1 MKKHRDVWKRL
12 IACMLIMLLAMPR
25 TAAVTALADARVG
38 TQKVLTLG
46 ADLTEEE
53 KQLILRFFDVDES
66 EVVTMTITNQD
77 ERDHLLGLIPESQIG
92 TKTFSCALVCPTD
105 RGGIQV
111 TTANMSYVTSE
122 LIASTL
128 ATSGVTN
135 CDVLTAAPFRVSG
148 TGALTGAMMSYET
161 ASGEILDE
169 AKKDLANEELVI
181 TNDLGDT
188 VGQDEA
194 ILIVNG
200 VKIRIAKD
208 QVKGEEEVKQV
219 VDEVADNAEAQLNE
233 RAQTQGTAPVEIG
246 QEDRDKLYSY
256 GNKFSQLDYNY
267 DDMKVTLQR
276 VTENTMEITG
286 ITDPVSESFEDL
298 GENAVSGDSILTGV
312 NDDAL
317 GEDAGVNST
326 YVTVEAETEGPSIG
340 MAQQSSEQLAFPVR
354 EVSLKEI
361 RSFSDK
367 SFEMMGSGCS
377 LRYRDDN
384 WNYGLLDLEGNKLT
398 EALYQR
404 ISCDRGY
411 FTVVDT
417 NGKYGVLSPDGKVV
431 VPCEYDYL
439 PYIRSSYWTAAMM
452 LEQVAAG
459 DEDYDV
465 YSGDDHFR
473 FSQID
478 LFDIKAGSAVPVR
491 SLTREEYRNLFTFGS
506 FLEINGVTYDR
517 NLNELPEDVSSSYS
531 EEDGTIYHKVREEK
545 ADYSSV
551 YGVTDNEGNTL
562 LSPVYSYIS
571 SFQYGFGEAKEAGA
585 EGMGLYAAGD
595 NMVIPSEYTWTQK
608 TAIAVQTEDGQTN
621 VYSYCP
627 AGYFRANKDDKMY
640 YLTWGGQ
647 VTGEV
652 PVKRDQLD
660 YNCGAACSFIDLE
673 SLRHTYSADGVEVTY
688 PEEYQYVRPLDE
700 TGLLWYAQTADY
712 DYYLYDWH
720 GNKMIEEPSG
730 TSFRISD
737 DGRYVLMAGK
747 NYGDFTLYE
756 VTYHTDEGD
765 LHCYQTGKGADFTAA
780 ETEVAVSE
788 TVEETETTVSETAAE
803 TEAAVS
809 ETPAETETPVTQ
821 AAQQTEAAAT
831 EAAQQN
837 ETAVTEAA
845 QQTEAA
851 ATEAAQQTEAAA
863 TEAPETVPET
873 EAAGTTDPTVQTAL
887 SVLDS
892 AVMLL
897 DQDASANAAT
907 AAELIHTSAELIRAA
922 APGAA
927 GILDSAKV
935 LLESGSADLSSVK
948 TLIDTAKGMM

>member
-1 MKKHRDVWKRL
+1 MKKNRGIWKRL
-12 IACMLIMLLAMPR
+12 LACMMIMLLALPN
-25 TAAVTALADARVG
+25 AAALPALADARVG

-181 TNDLGDT
+181 TNDLGET

-194 ILIVNG
+194 ILVVNG

-233 RAQTQGTAPVEIG
+233 RAQAQGTAPVEIG

-276 VTENTMEITG
+276 VTQNTMEITG
-286 ITDPVSESFEDL
+286 ITDPVSETFEDL
-298 GENAVSGDSILTGV
+298 GENAVSEDSILTGV

-326 YVTVEAETEGPSIG
+326 YVTVEAETEPAAPSIG
-340 MAQQSSEQLAFPVR
+340 MAEQSSEQLAFPVR
-354 EVSLKEI
+354 EVSLREI
-361 RSFSDK
+361 RRFSDTAL
-367 SFEMMGSGCS
+367 ETMSGACN
-377 LRYRDDN
+377 LLYRDDN
-384 WNYGLLDLEGNKLT
+384 WNYALLDMEGNRLT
-398 EALYQR
+398 EALYQH
-404 ISCDRGY
+404 ISYDNGY
-411 FTVVDT
+411 FTVIDL
-417 NGKYGVLSPDGKVV
+417 NGKYGVLSEDGEVL
-431 VPCEYDYL
+431 VPCEYDYM
-439 PYIRSSYWTAAMM
+439 PYIRSSYWTAAMKF
-452 LEQVAAG
+452 EQVAAG
-459 DEDYDV
+459 VEDYDI
-465 YSGDDHFR
+465 YSGDDHFV
-473 FSQID
+473 FTQID
-478 LFDIKAGSAVPVR
+478 LFDLKSGSSVPVR
-491 SLTREEYRNLFTFGS
+491 SVTREEYRSLYAFGS
-506 FLEINGVTYDR
+506 FLQIGDVLYDR
-517 NLNELPEDVSSSYS
+517 NLNALPEEVSVSFA
-531 EEDGTIYHKVREEK
+531 EEDGTIYNEVREERE
-545 ADYSSV
+545 DYSYV
-551 YGVTDNEGNTL
+551 YGVTDAQGNTL

-571 SFQYGFGEAKEAGA
+571 SYQYGFGEAKEAGA
-585 EGMGLYAAGD
+585 ADMGLYAAGD
-595 NMVIPSEYTWTQK
+595 NMAVPGEYTWMMK
-608 TAIAVQTEDGQTN
+608 AGITADTADGQIST
-621 VYSYCP
+621 YSYCP
-627 AGYFRANKDDKMY
+627 AGYFRANKDDQMY

-647 VTGEV
+647 LTGEV

-660 YNCGAACSFIDLE
+660 YNCAAACSFIDLE
-673 SLRHTYSADGVEVTY
+673 GLRHTYSADGVEVTY
-688 PEEYQYVRPLDE
+688 PAEYPRVRPLDD
-700 TGLLWYAQTADY
+700 TGLLWGAETEDY
-712 DYYLYDWH
+712 HYYLYDWH
-720 GNKMIEEPSG
+720 GNKLIEEPAG
-730 TSFRISD
+730 ASFRISG
-737 DGRYVLMAGK
+737 DGRYVLMTGE
-747 NYGDFTLYE
+747 NYGDYILYE
-756 VTYHTDEGD
+756 LTYHTDEGD
-765 LHCYQTGKGADFTAA
+765 LHCYQTGKGVDFSAAEETAQTQETAVTEETAA
-780 ETEVAVSE
+780 TETAATEAATAETAAAATDTAATETAATEVA
-788 TVEETETTVSETAAE
+788 A
-803 TEAAVS
+803 
-809 ETPAETETPVTQ
+809 
-821 AAQQTEAAAT
+821 TEAAAT
-831 EAAQQN
+831 EAGA
-837 ETAVTEAA
+837 
-845 QQTEAA
+845 TEAA
-851 ATEAAQQTEAAA
+851 AAGDAA
-863 TEAPETVPET
+863 
-873 EAAGTTDPTVQTAL
+873 VQTAL

-892 AVMLL
+892 AVMILE
-897 DQDASANAAT
+897 QDVTANAAT
-907 AAELIHTSAELIRAA
+907 AGELIRTAA
-922 APGAA
+922 EIIRASSPGAA

-935 LLESGSADLSSVK
+935 LLESGAADLSSVK

>member
-1 MKKHRDVWKRL
+1 MKKNRGIWKRL
-12 IACMLIMLLAMPR
+12 LACMLIMLLALPR
-25 TAAVTALADARVG
+25 AAAVPALADARVG

-233 RAQTQGTAPVEIG
+233 RAQAQGTAPVEIG

-256 GNKFSQLDYNY
+256 GNKFSQLDYDY

-298 GENAVSGDSILTGV
+298 GDNAVSEDSILSGV

-317 GEDAGVNST
+317 GDDAGVNST
-326 YVTVEAETEGPSIG
+326 YVTVEAETEPAAPSIG

-354 EVSLKEI
+354 EVSIKEI
-361 RSFSDK
+361 RSFSDS
-367 SFEMMGSGCS
+367 SFETISGTCN

-384 WNYGLLDLEGNKLT
+384 WNYGLLDMNGNKLT

-404 ISCDRGY
+404 ISYDRGY
-411 FTVVDT
+411 FTVIDL
-417 NGKYGVLSPDGKVV
+417 NGKYGVLSSEGDVL

-439 PYIRSSYWTAAMM
+439 PYIRSSYWTAAMK
-452 LEQVAAG
+452 LEQVEAG
-459 DEDYDV
+459 VEDYDV
-465 YSGDDHFR
+465 YSGDDHFI
-473 FSQID
+473 FTQID
-478 LFDIKAGSAVPVR
+478 LFDLKSGSTAPVR
-491 SLTREEYRNLFTFGS
+491 SVTREEYRNLYTYGS
-506 FLEINGVTYDR
+506 FLQIGDVMYDR
-517 NLNELPEDVSSSYS
+517 NLNELPEEVSFSFA
-531 EEDGTIYHKVREEK
+531 EDDGTIYNKVREETT
-545 ADYSSV
+545 DYSYV
-551 YGVTDNEGNTL
+551 YGVTDSEGNTL
-562 LSPVYSYIS
+562 LSPVYSYVA

-585 EGMGLYAAGD
+585 ENMGLYAAGD
-595 NMVIPSEYTWTQK
+595 NMAVPSEYTWTPK
-608 TAIAVQTEDGQTN
+608 AEIAVQTEEGLISTS
-621 VYSYCP
+621 SYCP
-627 AGYFRANKDDKMY
+627 AGYFRGNQDDKMY
-640 YLTWGGQ
+640 YMTWGGQ
-647 VTGEV
+647 ITGEV

-660 YNCGAACSFIDLE
+660 YNCGAACSFIDLQ
-673 SLRHTYSADGVEVTY
+673 SQRHTYSADGVEVTY
-688 PEEYQYVRPLDE
+688 PEEYVYVRPLDE
-700 TGLLWYAQTADY
+700 TGLFWYAETEDY

-720 GNKMIEEPSG
+720 GNRMIDEAANS
-730 TSFRISD
+730 SFKISD
-737 DGRYVLMAGK
+737 DGRYILMEGQ
-747 NYGDFTLYE
+747 NYGDYTLYE

-765 LHCYQTGKGADFTAA
+765 LHCYQTGMGVDFSAA
-780 ETEVAVSE
+780 ETP
-788 TVEETETTVSETAAE
+788 ETT
-803 TEAAVS
+803 
-809 ETPAETETPVTQ
+809 
-821 AAQQTEAAAT
+821 AAT
-831 EAAQQN
+831 EAPAT
-837 ETAVTEAA
+837 ETAV
-845 QQTEAA
+845 
-851 ATEAAQQTEAAA
+851 TEAAA
-863 TEAPETVPET
+863 TEAPTTETAAT
-873 EAAGTTDPTVQTAL
+873 EAAATETAGTEVPAAGDAAVQTAV

-892 AVMLL
+892 AVMILE
-897 DQDASANAAT
+897 QDVTANAAT
-907 AAELIHTSAELIRAA
+907 GAELIRTAA
-922 APGAA
+922 EIIRASSPGAA

-935 LLESGSADLSSVK
+935 LLESGAADFSSVK
-948 TLIDTAKGMM
+948 TLIDTAKSMM

>member
-1 MKKHRDVWKRL
+1 MKKNRGIWKRL
-12 IACMLIMLLAMPR
+12 LACMLITLLALPR
-25 TAAVTALADARVG
+25 AAAVPALADARVG

-233 RAQTQGTAPVEIG
+233 RAQIQGTAPVEIS
-246 QEDRDKLYSY
+246 QDDRDKLYSY
-256 GNKFSQLDYNY
+256 GNKFSQLDYSY

-286 ITDPVSESFEDL
+286 ITDPVSETFEDL
-298 GENAVSGDSILTGV
+298 GENAVSEDSILSGV

-326 YVTVEAETEGPSIG
+326 YVTVEAETEPAAPSIG

-354 EVSLKEI
+354 EVSIREI
-361 RSFSDK
+361 RSFSDS
-367 SFEMMGSGCS
+367 SFETISGTCS
-377 LRYRDDN
+377 LRYRDDD
-384 WNYGLLDLEGNKLT
+384 WNYGLLDMDGNKLT

-404 ISCDRGY
+404 ISCDHGY
-411 FTVVDT
+411 YTVIDL
-417 NGKYGVLSPDGKVV
+417 NGKYGVLSPEGDVL

-439 PYIRSSYWTAAMM
+439 PYIRSSYWTAAMK
-452 LEQVAAG
+452 LEQVGA
-459 DEDYDV
+459 DVEDYDV
-465 YSGDDHFR
+465 YSGDDHYIFT
-473 FSQID
+473 QID
-478 LFDIKAGSAVPVR
+478 LFDLKSGSSAPVR
-491 SLTREEYRNLFTFGS
+491 SVTREEYRSLYTYGS
-506 FLEINGVTYDR
+506 ILQINDVIYDR
-517 NLNELPEDVSSSYS
+517 NLNELPEEVSASFA
-531 EEDGTIYHKVREEK
+531 EEDGTIYNKVREEK
-545 ADYSSV
+545 SDYTYV
-551 YGVTDNEGNTL
+551 YGVTDSEGNTL

-585 EGMGLYAAGD
+585 ENMGLYAAGD
-595 NMVIPSEYTWTQK
+595 NMAVPSEYTWTQK
-608 TAIAVQTEDGQTN
+608 AEIAVQTEEGQINT
-621 VYSYCP
+621 YSYCP
-627 AGYFRANKDDKMY
+627 AGYFRANKDEKMY

-647 VTGEV
+647 ITGEV

-660 YNCGAACSFIDLE
+660 YNCAAACS
-673 SLRHTYSADGVEVTY
+673 
-688 PEEYQYVRPLDE
+688 
-700 TGLLWYAQTADY
+700 
-712 DYYLYDWH
+712 
-720 GNKMIEEPSG
+720 
-730 TSFRISD
+730 
-737 DGRYVLMAGK
+737 
-747 NYGDFTLYE
+747 
-756 VTYHTDEGD
+756 
-765 LHCYQTGKGADFTAA
+765 
-780 ETEVAVSE
+780 
-788 TVEETETTVSETAAE
+788 
-803 TEAAVS
+803 
-809 ETPAETETPVTQ
+809 
-821 AAQQTEAAAT
+821 
-831 EAAQQN
+831 
-837 ETAVTEAA
+837 
-845 QQTEAA
+845 
-851 ATEAAQQTEAAA
+851 
-863 TEAPETVPET
+863 
-873 EAAGTTDPTVQTAL
+873 
-887 SVLDS
+887 
-892 AVMLL
+892 
-897 DQDASANAAT
+897 
-907 AAELIHTSAELIRAA
+907 
-922 APGAA
+922 
-927 GILDSAKV
+927 
-935 LLESGSADLSSVK
+935 
-948 TLIDTAKGMM
+948 